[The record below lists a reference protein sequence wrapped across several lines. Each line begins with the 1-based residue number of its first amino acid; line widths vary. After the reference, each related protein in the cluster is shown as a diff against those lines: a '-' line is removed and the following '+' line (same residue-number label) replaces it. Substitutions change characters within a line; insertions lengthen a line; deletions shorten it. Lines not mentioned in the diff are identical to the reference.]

1 MWYVYVFNIFF
12 FYLNEQ
18 MIFFLLIFMHFLVS
32 ELSAKHLEYMYDN
45 NLIFY

>member
-12 FYLNEQ
+12 FILMNRWYFL
-18 MIFFLLIFMHFLVS
+18 LLIFMHFLVS
-32 ELSAKHLEYMYDN
+32 ELIAKHLEYMYDN

>member
-32 ELSAKHLEYMYDN
+32 ELIAKHLEYMYDN